1 MNSANQFKIKE
12 VQAFKKNNIFNW
24 PSGWLNTRSL
34 VMILLHIL
42 TYAAKLI
49 VTIKIVAYLLL
60 KSLV

>member
-1 MNSANQFKIKE
+1 
-12 VQAFKKNNIFNW
+12 
-24 PSGWLNTRSL
+24 
-34 VMILLHIL
+34 MILLHIL